1 MKVRRFLVVIAA
13 GALLLSAFGC
23 QKTEKTIKLGYIDPL
38 SGPFANV
45 GQHGLR
51 ELQLVVEGIN
61 ERGGVL
67 DGTQFEIVPLDGK
80 ANPQESLIAFRQ
92 LVDQNVK
99 FMFQGNSSAVAGALT
114 DAVAKHNERNPDSAM
129 IYFNYAAVD
138 PALTNDRCNF
148 WHFRFDA
155 DADMKMQA
163 LTNMMVPQ
171 PSIKKVYLI
180 NQDYAFGHAVAKA
193 ARSMLAEKRPDIEIV
208 GDDLHPLGKIK
219 DFAPYISKIKASGA
233 DSVITGNWGADLAL
247 LVRAGRDAG
256 LQVDYYSY
264 YAGIVGGPAA
274 IGDAGID
281 HVKQVTMW
289 HVNAG
294 GEASDSLVE
303 RYRARF
309 PDANDDFFFLTLQ
322 HAMELL
328 VRAIE
333 KTGSTDP
340 LLVARAMEGA
350 RYEGITGEVWV
361 RQDNHQLMQPL
372 YVSTLKKVG
381 QEGVKYD
388 VERTGMGPKTDFRV
402 EAADTALPTTCAMKR
417 P

>member
-1 MKVRRFLVVIAA
+1 MKVFKCLGLIAA
-13 GALLLSAFGC
+13 LAMLLFTFGC
-23 QKTEKTIKLGYIDPL
+23 QKSEETIKIGYIDPL

-51 ELQLVVEGIN
+51 ELQMLVEDIN
-61 ERGGVL
+61 KRGGVL
-67 DGTQFEIVPLDGK
+67 GGTKFEIIPLDNK
-80 ANPQESLIAFRQ
+80 VNPQESLIAFRQ
-92 LVDQNVK
+92 LVDQKVK

-114 DAVAKHNERNPDSAM
+114 DAVAKHNERNPDAAM
-129 IYFNYAAVD
+129 IYFNYGSVD

-163 LTNMMVPQ
+163 LTNMMAAT

-180 NQDYAFGHAVAKA
+180 NQDYAFGHAVTKA
-193 ARSMLAEKRPDIEIV
+193 ARSMLNEKRPDVEIV

-219 DFAPYISKIKASGA
+219 DFAPYVAKIKASGA
-233 DSVITGNWGADLAL
+233 DSVITGNWGTDLAL

-256 LQVDYYSY
+256 LNVDYYTY
-264 YAGIVGGPAA
+264 YAGVVGGPTA

-294 GEASDSLVE
+294 GAGSDALVE
-303 RYRARF
+303 EYRTRF
-309 PDANDDFFFLTLQ
+309 PEENDDFFFLATK

-328 VRAIE
+328 VQAIE

-340 LLVARAMEGA
+340 LTIARALEGA
-350 RYEGITGEVWV
+350 RREGITGEVWI
-361 RQDNHQLMQPL
+361 REDNHQLMQPL
-372 YVSTLKKVG
+372 YVSTLKKMG
-381 QEGVKYD
+381 DDGVKYD

-402 EAADTALPTTCAMKR
+402 EAADTALPTTCQMKR